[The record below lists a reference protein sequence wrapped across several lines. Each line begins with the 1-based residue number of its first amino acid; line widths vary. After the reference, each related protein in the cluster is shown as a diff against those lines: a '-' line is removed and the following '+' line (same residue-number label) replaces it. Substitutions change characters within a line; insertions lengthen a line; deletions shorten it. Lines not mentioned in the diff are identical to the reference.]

1 MMLGS
6 YIQKWRKKKKVYLN
20 CASNWM
26 LPLKFWN
33 LEDFQRGHFVF
44 NNVISP
50 SLVSSSNTERL
61 EFILFHCI
69 DSYAGSF

>member
-1 MMLGS
+1 MNDARFLYPKVG
-6 YIQKWRKKKKVYLN
+6 KKKKKDVYLN

-50 SLVSSSNTERL
+50 SLVSSSNTE
-61 EFILFHCI
+61 
-69 DSYAGSF
+69 

>member
-1 MMLGS
+1 MNDARFL
-6 YIQKWRKKKKVYLN
+6 YPKVEKKKKKDVYLN

-50 SLVSSSNTERL
+50 SLVSSSNTE
-61 EFILFHCI
+61 
-69 DSYAGSF
+69 